1 MKKKIVVG
9 FMLAGSLLITF
20 AFKVYKHQ
28 PSGSSGIYL
37 TAQDFYNHKL
47 TYRFNCNSKAGK
59 LKLNEMFGSSRGYI
73 ISKGEKHS
81 FDKYK
86 TYGYQNCDNEIYRFF
101 GKDAFRILD
110 TAEFYLY
117 YRYLEVEKVKGKGL
131 VKTDEY
137 FFSKDGG
144 SLIQLLTAENLK
156 KAFPDNHPFHYAID
170 SHFRTDQ
177 DLIAYDSFGK
187 CYKLKYLYNQSLK

>member
-1 MKKKIVVG
+1 MKKRIVTG
-9 FMLAGSLLITF
+9 LMLTGTLIMGF
-20 AFKVYKHQ
+20 AFKDYKVQ
-28 PSGSSGIYL
+28 SRGRSGIYL
-37 TAQDFYNHKL
+37 TARDFNNHEL
-47 TYRFNCNSKAGK
+47 TYGFDCNSNAGK
-59 LKLNEMFGSSRGYI
+59 LKLNDLSGGSSGYI

-101 GKDAFRILD
+101 GKDAYQILD

-117 YRYLEVEKVKGKGL
+117 YRYRQVEKVKGKGL

-137 FFSKDGG
+137 YFSKDAG
-144 SLIQLLTAENLK
+144 SPIQLLTAENLK
-156 KAFPDNHPFHYAID
+156 RTFPDNHAFHYAID

-177 DLIAYDSFGK
+177 ELIAYDSYSK
-187 CYKLKYLYNQSLK
+187 CYKLKFLYKQSLK